1 MQTQNTTDAL
11 SLLREV
17 RLVEIKSRRLTDE
30 TMAGEY
36 RSAFKGH
43 GMSFAEVREYHVGDD
58 VRSIDWNVTA
68 RTARP
73 HVKLYEEEREL
84 TVMLLIDL
92 SRSLDV
98 GTRKRTERRLV
109 GELAATLAFSAL
121 KNGDKVGAIFFTDH
135 VEKFIPPAKSRRHVL
150 RIVAELLSFRPE
162 GHRTA
167 IAPALEYLVR
177 ALRKRCI
184 AFVLS
189 DFMDNDDYSQQLS
202 IAARKHDLLALHI
215 YDPLQQSLP
224 DVGLLRVRDAE
235 TGRQM
240 LLDTSSRRQ
249 REQHIAWWTQHR
261 QRLAERMQ
269 RAGVDVAS
277 LPTHQD
283 YAAPLRRLLRRL
295 AVVALVLLFPFSLHA
310 QNVVEASLSG
320 ADILIGEQVDL
331 KLSVKTDAANTV
343 QFPEYPPQGEMVPGV
358 EVIQASVVDTQRHNN
373 GQRLELT
380 RSYTIT
386 SFDSALY
393 VLQPAV
399 LIGSDTIQARSSVG
413 LKVTSVPVDTLHPE
427 QMRDAYGPVDVEFE
441 WSWNILLMILG
452 LVLSAAVGIVFF
464 RRARRIKPRVRRY
477 VLPEVPTPRAAAQGI
492 FEQLRAEQ
500 PSSPDEM
507 KQHYMRMTE
516 ALRNYIAETYKISA
530 LEMTSAE
537 ITDALMSLPDTE
549 RESLR
554 DILETADL
562 VKFARYEASLPEADR
577 NLLQAVRFVEATSP
591 APTEP
596 RKPRIVEEVEGGEAV
611 LRRRRRTYAIAALC
625 GVVALV
631 MLVLLGVEL
640 YNVI

>member
-1 MQTQNTTDAL
+1 M
-11 SLLREV
+11 
-17 RLVEIKSRRLTDE
+17 
-30 TMAGEY
+30 
-36 RSAFKGH
+36 
-43 GMSFAEVREYHVGDD
+43 
-58 VRSIDWNVTA
+58 
-68 RTARP
+68 
-73 HVKLYEEEREL
+73 
-84 TVMLLIDL
+84 
-92 SRSLDV
+92 
-98 GTRKRTERRLV
+98 
-109 GELAATLAFSAL
+109 
-121 KNGDKVGAIFFTDH
+121 
-135 VEKFIPPAKSRRHVL
+135 
-150 RIVAELLSFRPE
+150 
-162 GHRTA
+162 
-167 IAPALEYLVR
+167 
-177 ALRKRCI
+177 
-184 AFVLS
+184 
-189 DFMDNDDYSQQLS
+189 
-202 IAARKHDLLALHI
+202 
-215 YDPLQQSLP
+215 
-224 DVGLLRVRDAE
+224 
-235 TGRQM
+235 
-240 LLDTSSRRQ
+240 
-249 REQHIAWWTQHR
+249 
-261 QRLAERMQ
+261 
-269 RAGVDVAS
+269 
-277 LPTHQD
+277 
-283 YAAPLRRLLRRL
+283 
-295 AVVALVLLFPFSLHA
+295 
-310 QNVVEASLSG
+310 
-320 ADILIGEQVDL
+320 
-331 KLSVKTDAANTV
+331 
-343 QFPEYPPQGEMVPGV
+343 
-358 EVIQASVVDTQRHNN
+358 
-373 GQRLELT
+373 
-380 RSYTIT
+380 
-386 SFDSALY
+386 
-393 VLQPAV
+393 
-399 LIGSDTIQARSSVG
+399 
-413 LKVTSVPVDTLHPE
+413 PVDTLHPE